1 MKKAN
6 IDTFSIYCVINI
18 IELMEIGVVFFFK
31 LAYQSASLWHKQD
44 IPWIC
49 CSYKVCSFQHKIK
62 TTNLIEC

>member
-31 LAYQSASLWHKQD
+31 LAYQSASL
-44 IPWIC
+44 
-49 CSYKVCSFQHKIK
+49 
-62 TTNLIEC
+62 